1 MMASTTMSSIKV
13 KPRWRREGDDGGF
26 CMVSIII
33 CACYKIAALGF
44 PTSSDLLWPQAP
56 FGVLPH

>member
-1 MMASTTMSSIKV
+1 MSSIKV
-13 KPRWRREGDDGGF
+13 KPRWRREGDNGGF

-33 CACYKIAALGF
+33 GACYKIAALGF
-44 PTSSDLLWPQAP
+44 PTSSELLWPQPP